1 MLPAMKRLF
10 RIAACASLCLWAGC
24 AGPPKKKAANIPP
37 SHRLV
42 GTIMVVN
49 EEQHFV
55 LIDTES
61 SFPAAVGTALKS
73 FSNGAETGVL
83 TVSPEVKPPFMI
95 ADIVSGT
102 PQKGDQVFE

>member
-1 MLPAMKRLF
+1 MKRF
-10 RIAACASLCLWAGC
+10 FQVAVCIPLCLWAGC
-24 AGPPKKKAANIPP
+24 AGHPKKKAADIPP

-49 EEQHFV
+49 AEQHFV

-73 FSNGAETGVL
+73 FSNGTETGVL